1 MRVLFQI
8 CLCLYDKYSY
18 TEAIMEML
26 EYYYELWTAALA
38 SGFNR
43 DGAWIN
49 GIQHPWY
56 QNAGQYLVYSWPPGS
71 KSVGFGDGSEKRD
84 EPGRQRVAFADFLAR
99 EIGDRYAGW
108 YAGQCEGL
116 VRQDVDMRLYRMVM
130 PEKYVISLPSDAPK
144 LKCYKDI
151 GEVNMHS
158 DLEYIKNNISFRLN
172 SVIYKGTI
180 KYFV

>member
-1 MRVLFQI
+1 
-8 CLCLYDKYSY
+8 
-18 TEAIMEML
+18 ML
-26 EYYYELWTAALA
+26 RLLA
-38 SGFNR
+38 SIEMEHGSTESSIHGTR
-43 DGAWIN
+43 TQDSIWSI
-49 GIQHPWY
+49 
-56 QNAGQYLVYSWPPGS
+56 AGRLVQKVWDLVMEV
-71 KSVGFGDGSEKRD
+71 KKRD
-84 EPGRQRVAFADFLAR
+84 EPGRQRAAFADFLAR
-99 EIGDRYAGW
+99 EIGDRYAGC

-151 GEVNMHS
+151 GEVIMHS
-158 DLEYIKNNISFRLN
+158 DLEYIKNNISLRLN